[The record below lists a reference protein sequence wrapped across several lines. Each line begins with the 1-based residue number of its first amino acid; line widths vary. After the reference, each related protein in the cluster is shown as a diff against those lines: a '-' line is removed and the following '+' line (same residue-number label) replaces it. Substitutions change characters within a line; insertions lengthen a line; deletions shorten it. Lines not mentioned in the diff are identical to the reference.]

1 MGQMK
6 KKATTLNVPYE
17 KGDLVIRT
25 SDKGDLN
32 DLREWK
38 NTHKEYFFHKLEITP
53 TQQEEWF
60 SGYHLRADDYLFVVE
75 FDGKPIGCMGIRFK
89 DDHWD
94 IYNVIL
100 GKTEF
105 GGQGLMGRSYQVMLQ
120 FAKSQISRPISLQ
133 VLKNNPAIWWYEKNG
148 FKVTQD
154 LGDHLFMLHS

>member
-1 MGQMK
+1 MK
-6 KKATTLNVPYE
+6 KITITLNVPYE
-17 KGDLVIRT
+17 KGRLVIRT
-25 SDKGDLN
+25 SDVDDLTN
-32 DLREWK
+32 LREWK

-53 TQQEEWF
+53 AQQEEWF
-60 SGYHLRADDYLFVVE
+60 SGYLLRADDYLFIVE
-75 FDGKPIGCMGIRFK
+75 FDGNPIGCMGIRFK
-89 DDHWD
+89 DDSWD

-100 GKTEF
+100 GKAAF

-120 FAKSQISRPISLQ
+120 FAKSQISHPISLQ